1 MIADLVRTDKFKHVF
16 SALLGLAIV
25 IVVFKPACKGDDCAI
40 WKAPPP
46 TEVRDAVFKL
56 GEKCYS
62 FNEKNNECQLNDK
75 YIEAFRGEF
84 SCRKR

>member
-1 MIADLVRTDKFKHVF
+1 MIADLVRTEKFKYVF
-16 SALLGLAIV
+16 SGLLGLAIV
-25 IVVFKPACKGDDCAI
+25 IVVFKPACKGDNCDL

-46 TEVRDAVFKL
+46 AEIRDSVFKL

-62 FNEKNNECQLNDK
+62 FNEQNDECNKADT